1 MVTTEILKV
10 EGEFVRCK
18 NLLDRV
24 FYHEK
29 EILVILKIRRNEQ
42 KVKII
47 MMQLLECLV
56 LKIIKLMPKLVV
68 NEIVKF

>member
-1 MVTTEILKV
+1 M
-10 EGEFVRCK
+10 
-18 NLLDRV
+18 

-56 LKIIKLMPKLVV
+56 IKIIKLMPKIVV